1 VARVLFDGKT
11 AVGVQTTADR
21 HFHAS
26 KEVILSAGT
35 IDSPKVL
42 LLSGIGPKEEL
53 AELSTPLT
61 HALPGVGKDM
71 KDQ

>member
-1 VARVLFDGKT
+1 MARVLFDGKT